1 VTTAWSQPVAASLAA
16 EVERLRAAGLSF
28 RNDIVSGPGGREL
41 LLDDPAGNPIEHFP
55 ARRRM
60 AVSGAAIAAG
70 PQRGKETD
78 HGVCT
83 GPAHQRPSAQRA
95 VRGARRR
102 RFAGRR
108 TAGLGAAGHRAL
120 SPTARGYGFRV
131 RHPALGT
138 FVFFVAAPGTTAGLV
153 PWLVT
158 GWASPPGWDAVD
170 LLGVLVGLVG
180 LAMVVA
186 CFVRFVREGRGT
198 PAPTAPTEEL
208 VVGGLYRYLRNPMY
222 VGVGLVIAGQCLAF
236 RSLSLVVWLALFTVA
251 VTVFVVV
258 YEQPTLRA
266 RYGASYDA
274 YCGSVPAMVP
284 RLRQR
289 TRSTRP
295 PAESV

>member
-1 VTTAWSQPVAASLAA
+1 M
-16 EVERLRAAGLSF
+16 
-28 RNDIVSGPGGREL
+28 VSGRTIRPYPR
-41 LLDDPAGNPIEHFP
+41 H
-55 ARRRM
+55 
-60 AVSGAAIAAG
+60 AAD
-70 PQRGKETD
+70 QWTD
-78 HGVCT
+78 LVL
-83 GPAHQRPSAQRA
+83 R
-95 VRGARRR
+95 RGARR
-102 RFAGRR
+102 
-108 TAGLGAAGHRAL
+108 
-120 SPTARGYGFRV
+120 SPARGYGVRV

-158 GWASPPGWDAVD
+158 GWEGSPAGWDAVD

-222 VGVGLVIAGQCLAF
+222 VGVGLAIAGQCLAF

-251 VTVFVVV
+251 VTVFVVA
-258 YEQPTLRA
+258 YEQPTLRE

-274 YCGSVPAMVP
+274 YCRSVPAVVP
-284 RLRQR
+284 RLPR
-289 TRSTRP
+289 TGRHCRRHPSRTGAAGP
-295 PAESV
+295 GSHPARTAAHRASV

>member
-1 VTTAWSQPVAASLAA
+1 MYNEMLRRDAPPRACEMPWSGTPERAHRSCRGMPVHAFADASSSA
-16 EVERLRAAGLSF
+16 RAY
-28 RNDIVSGPGGREL
+28 
-41 LLDDPAGNPIEHFP
+41 
-55 ARRRM
+55 
-60 AVSGAAIAAG
+60 
-70 PQRGKETD
+70 
-78 HGVCT
+78 GV
-83 GPAHQRPSAQRA
+83 
-95 VRGARRR
+95 
-102 RFAGRR
+102 
-108 TAGLGAAGHRAL
+108 
-120 SPTARGYGFRV
+120 RV

-138 FVFFVAAPGTTAGLV
+138 LVFFVAAPGTTAGLV

-158 GWASPPGWDAVD
+158 GWEGSPSGWDAVD

-180 LAMVVA
+180 LTMVVA

-251 VTVFVVV
+251 VTVFVVA

-274 YCGSVPAMVP
+274 YCRSVPAVVP
-284 RLRQR
+284 RLRR
-289 TRSTRP
+289 HTRSTLPTSRRRT
-295 PAESV
+295 S